1 MVELVR
7 PGDCQELLPPTRGNE
22 RDVEPKDKG
31 ERDEGEKGVEI
42 SHNALEKPEEK
53 NRFQLVPSNLVSP
66 LLHRIHH
73 LSVDCSKNGVYNE
86 EEKEFAT
93 DELVQRSFP
102 LKEKPGESS
111 CCGRGHVSLV

>member
-22 RDVEPKDKG
+22 RDVESEDEG
-31 ERDEGEKGVEI
+31 ERDQGEKSVKI
-42 SHNALEKPEEK
+42 SHNALEKPEK
-53 NRFQLVPSNLVSP
+53 KGFQLVPLNLVSP

-73 LSVDCSKNGVYNE
+73 LSVDCSKNGIYNE
-86 EEKEFAT
+86 EEKQFAT
-93 DELVQRSFP
+93 NELVQRSFP